1 MYLPTSHAV
10 QAQGPLGTQKPHPL
24 VVSVGEQETQTLTL
38 GKGFQ
43 FVPGLVASEQAA
55 LYHHQLNTTPLLCL
69 PQEGTGSQS

>member
-55 LYHHQLNTTPLLCL
+55 LYDHQLNTTSLLCL